1 MHLLLEGWVSGV
13 LDGLHAGGEGGGD
26 VLGSVVEEE
35 DVFGRSLQAL
45 GGVIVDLGLGLGEI
59 DGVGPGVVVEGF
71 DPGVAGAEASFHGV
85 GHVGED
91 ARGDAGAL
99 ELRDPGEHGWVEG
112 GPVFG
117 VGGDQVGELLGREDD
132 ARA

>member
-35 DVFGRSLQAL
+35 DVFGRGLKAL
-45 GGVIVDLGLGLGEI
+45 DGVQVDLGLGLGEI

-71 DPGVAGAEASFHGV
+71 DPGMAGAEASFHSV

-91 ARGDAGAL
+91 AGGDAGAL
-99 ELRDPGEHGWVEG
+99 ELSDPGEHGWVKG

-117 VGGDQVGELLGREDD
+117 VGGD
-132 ARA
+132 